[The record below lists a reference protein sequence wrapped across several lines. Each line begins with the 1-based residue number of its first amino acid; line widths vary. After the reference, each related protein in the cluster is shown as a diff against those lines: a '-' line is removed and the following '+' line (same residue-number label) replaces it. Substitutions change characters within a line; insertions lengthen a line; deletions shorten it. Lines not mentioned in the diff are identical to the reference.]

1 MIFRAGAREEEE
13 EEPHILERGRSD
25 GMEDKV
31 SPHQAA
37 RLAYPSCADLFCL
50 KKHCFL
56 TVLWEIL
63 GVPVLELL
71 FYIGDCKSPTQT
83 LNTSCAI

>member
-1 MIFRAGAREEEE
+1 MIFRAGAREEEEEE

-25 GMEDKV
+25 GMEDKA
-31 SPHQAA
+31 SPHPAA
-37 RLAYPSCADLFCL
+37 GLAYPFRVDLFCL

-63 GVPVLELL
+63 RVPMLELL
-71 FYIGDCKSPTQT
+71 FYNGDYKSFT
-83 LNTSCAI
+83 